1 MYIIQNTFKYLY
13 QYTVWAIIRPKNQ
26 IQTCVIR
33 ECLYKSYQC
42 FACRLSSAS
51 ADDGDQQIVK
61 VYTVIYQQLASKL
74 RIPLQGGAEDGVMRC
89 ILCLFSQYFI
99 YSQYLNK
106 KLMKRL
112 WALHCQALSWW
123 YKCILV
129 IHLILVENFRNLA
142 SILK

>member
-1 MYIIQNTFKYLY
+1 MFCMQA
-13 QYTVWAIIRPKNQ
+13 Q
-26 IQTCVIR
+26 
-33 ECLYKSYQC
+33 
-42 FACRLSSAS
+42 LSLS
-51 ADDGDQQIVK
+51 DGDQQIVK

-112 WALHCQALSWW
+112 WALHCQALS
-123 YKCILV
+123 
-129 IHLILVENFRNLA
+129 
-142 SILK
+142 